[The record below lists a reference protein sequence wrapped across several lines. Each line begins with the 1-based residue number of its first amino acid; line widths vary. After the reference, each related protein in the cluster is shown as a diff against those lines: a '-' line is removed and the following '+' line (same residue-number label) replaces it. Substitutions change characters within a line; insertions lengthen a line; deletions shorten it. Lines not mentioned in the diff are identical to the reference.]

1 MWASD
6 FATGGDMLL
15 GHSVAISGDGTI
27 IVAGAYG
34 NDTTGANRGAVYI
47 YVKSGGVWPT
57 TETQLLRDNDGNN
70 EDYFGWHVSM
80 SQSGD
85 RIIVGASDDHH
96 PNMAGSG
103 VNGGSIVVFDRINGV
118 WNQTKKF
125 FGGNQNGA
133 SANLGWSTACSNDGN
148 VYVGGAPYSEVHGAD
163 AGHIIIYEENVWKE
177 RTKTLNV
184 DAALIAQNPVFFSV
198 ACSAHELSAS
208 QVIPWDMVIMNRGSG
223 YDPNTGVFTAPIAG
237 YYFFT
242 YNAHRVYSTAGFT
255 VAFRKNQNYRG
266 QMDLSRN
273 DSEFNNY
280 QFVSSSII
288 IDLEVG
294 DTMDVW
300 ISTGAL
306 HQFTNKFNGF
316 YLSS

>member
-1 MWASD
+1 
-6 FATGGDMLL
+6 
-15 GHSVAISGDGTI
+15 
-27 IVAGAYG
+27 
-34 NDTTGANRGAVYI
+34 
-47 YVKSGGVWPT
+47 
-57 TETQLLRDNDGNN
+57 
-70 EDYFGWHVSM
+70 M

-85 RIIVGASDDHH
+85 RIIVGAKDDHH

-103 VNGGSIVVFDRINGV
+103 DNGGSIVVFDRINSV

-125 FGGNQNGA
+125 FGGNANSSG
-133 SANLGWSTACSNDGN
+133 ANLGWSIACSNDGN
-148 VYVGGAPYSEVHGAD
+148 VYVGGAPNSEVHGGD

-198 ACSAHELSAS
+198 ACSAHELNSG
-208 QVIPWDMVIMNRGSG
+208 QVIPWDLVFMNRGSG

-242 YNAHRVYSTAGFT
+242 YQAMRVNSSGSLMLS
-255 VAFRKNQNYRG
+255 FRKNQLYG
-266 QMDLSRN
+266 GSVHGAYN
-273 DSEFNNY
+273 DPTGSGDTQYSHLGN
-280 QFVSSSII
+280 SII

-294 DTMDVW
+294 DTLDVW
-300 ISTGAL
+300 LQNGDL
-306 HQFTNKFNGF
+306 HHFFNKFNGF